1 MNENDDEDGQ
11 QEGEEQEDDDHE
23 GELVDQDN
31 VTDEEVK
38 EDNIESI
45 DSSQLVDEECGRS
58 ECT

>member
-1 MNENDDEDGQ
+1 MANGAFGQ
-11 QEGEEQEDDDHE
+11 VR
-23 GELVDQDN
+23 LAKDN